1 MGAVWVAHAEARPYP
16 AQAVTMQGTRWEPPA
31 TLAATAGVPFSSNAT
46 GVSIEA
52 SVAVQNPAK
61 APPGTTAA
69 ASTEDRNPSTIP
81 TPVDNPWAL
90 GLLAALAVV
99 MLWMDWSQR
108 RDRV

>member
-1 MGAVWVAHAEARPYP
+1 MGAAWVAHAEARPYP
-16 AQAVTMQGTRWEPPA
+16 AQAVAMYGTRWEPPA